1 VRRVFATLVW
11 AVVAGMLVGS
21 AWADHPPK
29 DAPHEKEQHAKPAD
43 HATAD
48 AAKAPAHEHEPDAI
62 EHVTDTT
69 DWDFFEAFHVHWQLP
84 SIFGFQITK
93 FMILELIAAGAI
105 CAIYIPLAR
114 RLEGGDPPR
123 GAWDNVFESFL
134 TFIRNEVAR
143 PNLGDDA
150 DRFVPLLWTL
160 FLYILF
166 NNLLGMFPF
175 GGSPTASIFVT
186 GAMAL
191 IVFFA
196 IHGGAAV
203 KMGLGHYLATFWPH
217 VDVPFP
223 LNLFIVPLLA
233 VIELIGILV
242 RNAVL
247 AVRLFA
253 NMFAGH
259 MVLAT
264 ILIFIYAARNT
275 STGLW
280 CVITL
285 SSVLGILALSL
296 LELFIAF
303 LQAYIFVFLASLF
316 IGLAMHPEH

>member
-1 VRRVFATLVW
+1 MA
-11 AVVAGMLVGS
+11 AGILVGS

-29 DAPHEKEQHAKPAD
+29 DAPAPHGKDQQAAD
-43 HATAD
+43 QGPTNP
-48 AAKAPAHEHEPDAI
+48 AKAPASKKEPDAI
-62 EHVTDTT
+62 EHVTDTQ
-69 DWDFFEAFHVHWQLP
+69 DWHFFEAFHVHLLLP
-84 SIFGFQITK
+84 TIFGFPITK

-114 RLEGGDPPR
+114 RLERGDPPR

-143 PNLGDDA
+143 PNLGEHDA
-150 DRFVPLLWTL
+150 DRFVPFLWTL
-160 FLYILF
+160 FLFILF

-203 KMGLGHYLATFWPH
+203 KMGPGHYLATFWPH

-280 CVITL
+280 CVITF
-285 SSVLGILALSL
+285 SSVVGILALSL

-316 IGLAMHPEH
+316 MGLAMHPEH